1 VWKGRVYAS
10 HSPRAFHVDACIP
23 RLYIAHGSMA
33 HNESSRRVF
42 RIRSFHAFSLSA
54 ILIGIFFLLSAPAR
68 EASAKLADEHT
79 KPGIDVLEQESFASL
94 QGKRVGLITNQTG
107 VDSRGRRTIDVL
119 AHADGVKLAAIFS
132 PEHGIGGNADVSVV
146 ANATDAATG
155 LPIHSLYGETRR
167 PTDAMLKGIDVLV
180 FDIQDAGVRFYTY
193 VTTMAYCMEEA
204 AKHKI
209 PFFVMDRPNPLGG
222 EIIEGPMLDPDKLFF
237 VGYFPMPVRYAMTI
251 GELARM
257 FDAENKIG
265 ADLHVVEMKDWHRG
279 DMYWMTGLS
288 WIPPSPNLPA
298 VANLVPYPGIE
309 ILQAGGVSVG
319 RGTDSAFLEFGAP
332 WIRSNELLAELKKR
346 SIPGVSFSATSFAPK
361 SGPYAG
367 QECHGVALTVTD
379 RDNFK
384 SMLMGLEI
392 AEALHRLYPQEFQIA
407 RMITLLGSQS
417 TVERLERGDS
427 PKDIE
432 AGWSAELAKF
442 RATRAKYLI
451 YH

>member
-1 VWKGRVYAS
+1 
-10 HSPRAFHVDACIP
+10 
-23 RLYIAHGSMA
+23 MA

-42 RIRSFHAFSLSA
+42 RIRSLGIFSLSA
-54 ILIGIFFLLSAPAR
+54 ILTGIFLCCGAVAR
-68 EASAKLADEHT
+68 VASSGKVEAHA
-79 KPGIDVLEQESFASL
+79 KPGIDVLEEKDFASL
-94 QGKRVGLITNQTG
+94 RGKRVGVITNQTG

-119 AHADGVKLAAIFS
+119 AHADGVKLVAIFS

-146 ANATDAATG
+146 ANATDATTG
-155 LPIHSLYGETRR
+155 LPIYSLYGETRR
-167 PTDAMLKGIDVLV
+167 PTDAMLRGIDVLI

-193 VTTMAYCMEEA
+193 VTTMGYCMEAA
-204 AKHKI
+204 AKHGVSI
-209 PFFVMDRPNPLGG
+209 FVLDRPNPLGG
-222 EIIEGPMLDPDKLFF
+222 KIIEGPMLDRDKLSF
-237 VGYFPMPVRYAMTI
+237 VGYFPMPVRYAMTL

-257 FDAENKIG
+257 FNAENKIG
-265 ADLHVVEMKDWHRG
+265 ADLHVVEMKNWHRG

-332 WIRSNELLAELKKR
+332 WVRPNELLAELKKR
-346 SIPGVSFSATSFAPK
+346 SIPGVSFSVTSFTPK

-392 AEALHRLYPQEFQIA
+392 SEALRRLYPQEFQIA
-407 RMITLLGSQS
+407 KMITLLGSQS

-432 AGWSAELAKF
+432 AGWAAELEKF